1 MIEVAAMLRNKRV
14 LLGVTGGIAAY
25 KSAELVRALV
35 KREASVK
42 VVMTKSATEF
52 LTPLTLQTLSGNP
65 VYTELF
71 TLVREADIAHVSLA
85 EEAEIAVVAPATANC
100 IGKLASG
107 IADDLL
113 GAVLMATKAPV
124 LVCPAMNTGMYQN
137 RIVQEN
143 MEKLG
148 RHGFA
153 FLEPASGELACKSVG
168 VGRLPEIED
177 IVEEMETLLTPKDLS
192 GCRVLVTAGPTRE
205 RLDPVRFIT
214 NPSSGK
220 MGYALARMARRRGA
234 EVTLVSGPSALA
246 PPRGVRIVSVTSA
259 MEMHDA
265 VTERFADADVVIK
278 AAAVADYRPA
288 EPSGS
293 KIKKGKETLML
304 RLERN
309 PDIIAALG
317 KKKGGKILVGFAM
330 ETEDLLARARR
341 KMKDKNMDLIVANDL
356 SRAGAGFEGDTNIIT
371 LIDRD
376 GGLQELP
383 LMDKK
388 DAADRILDRIR
399 AYVRT

>member
-1 MIEVAAMLRNKRV
+1 MLKHKRV

-42 VVMTKSATEF
+42 VVMTKSAMEF
-52 LTPLTLQTLSGNP
+52 VTPLTLQTLSGNP

-71 TLVREADIAHVSLA
+71 TLVREADIAHVALA
-85 EEAEIAVVAPATANC
+85 EEAQIAVVAPATANV

-124 LVCPAMNTGMYQN
+124 LVCPAMNTGMYEN

-143 MEKLG
+143 MEKLRRCG
-148 RHGFA
+148 YA
-153 FLEPASGELACKSVG
+153 FVEPASGELACKSVG

-177 IVEEMETLLTPKDLS
+177 IVEEMESLLTPKDLA
-192 GCRVLVTAGPTRE
+192 GCKILVTAGPTRE
-205 RLDPVRFIT
+205 PMDPVRFIT
-214 NPSSGK
+214 NLSSGK
-220 MGYALARMARRRGA
+220 MGYALARMAGRRGA
-234 EVTLVSGPSALA
+234 DVTLVSGPSALA
-246 PPRGVRIVSVTSA
+246 PPRGVRVVSVSSA
-259 MEMHDA
+259 VQMYDA
-265 VTERFADADVVIK
+265 VMERYADADVVIK

-293 KIKKGKETLML
+293 KIKKGKGPLTL

-309 PDIIAALG
+309 PDIIAELG
-317 KKKGGKILVGFAM
+317 KKKGGRFLVGFAM
-330 ETEDLLARARR
+330 ETEDLLERARQ
-341 KMKDKNMDLIVANDL
+341 KMEDKNMDLIVANDL
-356 SRAGAGFEGDTNIIT
+356 SRKDAGFEGDTNVISI
-371 LIDRD
+371 LDRE
-376 GGLQELP
+376 GGLQDLP

-388 DAADRILDRIR
+388 DAADRILDRIS
-399 AYVRT
+399 AYVRP

>member
-1 MIEVAAMLRNKRV
+1 MLKHKRV

-25 KSAELVRALV
+25 KAAELVRALV
-35 KREASVK
+35 KRDASVK
-42 VVMTKSATEF
+42 VVMTKSAMEF

-71 TLVREADIAHVSLA
+71 TLVREADIAHVALA
-85 EEAEIAVVAPATANC
+85 EEAQIAVVAPATANV

-113 GAVLMATKAPV
+113 GAVLMATKAPI
-124 LVCPAMNTGMYQN
+124 LICPAMNTGMYEN

-143 MEKLG
+143 MEKLKRCG
-148 RHGFA
+148 YVFV
-153 FLEPASGELACKSVG
+153 EPASGELACKSVG

-177 IVEEMETLLTPKDLS
+177 IVEEMESLLTPKDLA
-192 GCRVLVTAGPTRE
+192 GFRILVTAGPTRE
-205 RLDPVRFIT
+205 PMDPVRFIT
-214 NPSSGK
+214 NLSSGK

-234 EVTLVSGPSALA
+234 DVTLVSGPSALA
-246 PPRGVRIVSVTSA
+246 PPRGVRVVSVSSA
-259 MEMHDA
+259 VQMHDA
-265 VTERFADADVVIK
+265 VVERYADADVVIK

-293 KIKKGKETLML
+293 KIKKGKEPLTI

-309 PDIIAALG
+309 PDIIAELG
-317 KKKGGKILVGFAM
+317 KKKGKRILVGFAM
-330 ETEDLLARARR
+330 ETEDLLERARQ

-356 SRAGAGFEGDTNIIT
+356 SRKGAGFEGDTNVISI
-371 LIDRD
+371 LDRE
-376 GGLQELP
+376 GGLQEFP

-388 DAADRILDRIR
+388 DAADRILDRIS
-399 AYVRT
+399 AYVRS